1 LSKTFEQR
9 GATFTKWEPNGC
21 EFLSLVK
28 GDAMRTAMIALC
40 LSTGVVFAQTTPP
53 PTKDSPNATGRTII
67 PEKKEQTQP
76 QGNTGPLNTTSGGTP
91 AASPQGDT
99 PPGMQ
104 SAPEGSS
111 KQTK

>member
-1 LSKTFEQR
+1 MASGPLS
-9 GATFTKWEPNGC
+9 
-21 EFLSLVK
+21 

-53 PTKDSPNATGRTII
+53 PTKDTPNAAGRANI

-104 SAPEGSS
+104 PAPEGSS

>member
-1 LSKTFEQR
+1 
-9 GATFTKWEPNGC
+9 
-21 EFLSLVK
+21 
-28 GDAMRTAMIALC
+28 MRTAMIALC
-40 LSTGVVFAQTTPP
+40 LNTCVVYAQTTPP
-53 PTKDSPNATGRTII
+53 PTRDSPNPTGQSII

-76 QGNTGPLNTTSGGTP
+76 QGKTGPLNTTSGGTP

-104 SAPEGSS
+104 STPEGSS

>member
-1 LSKTFEQR
+1 
-9 GATFTKWEPNGC
+9 
-21 EFLSLVK
+21 
-28 GDAMRTAMIALC
+28 MRTAMIALC
-40 LSTGVVFAQTTPP
+40 LSTGVGFAQTTPP

-104 SAPEGSS
+104 STPEGSS